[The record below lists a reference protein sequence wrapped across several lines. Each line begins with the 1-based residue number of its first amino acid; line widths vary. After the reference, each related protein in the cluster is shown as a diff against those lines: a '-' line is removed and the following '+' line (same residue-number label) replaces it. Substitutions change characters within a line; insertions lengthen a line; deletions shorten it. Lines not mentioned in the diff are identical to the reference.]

1 MSENKE
7 GPGNIRLP
15 DHTQPSDYRDVHPK
29 TYDPEFISQISSR
42 MQVPDRISVGGSDYD
57 GKQNGFVHPD
67 LPANAQFVGMTVPDR
82 IILAVDGKF
91 NKTGKTWT
99 KYAVGRNPCD
109 DCYPQY
115 PDMNVPYRLTLD
127 RGSPETEGDNLH
139 IALKQDFIMD
149 HSVNS
154 SAASES
160 LSSYVGLITPPRT
173 LTLEE
178 RFPVVEETDDH
189 KMMAARGNMAGRET
203 KISNGHINGP
213 VPYDPGVNL
222 HDSVLLNEE
231 NETTLLRTQMAKLT
245 RRVQV
250 IEDDNQKR
258 ATRELV
264 MYPLILGYFMWK
276 ILSWFTR
283 DR

>member
-82 IILAVDGKF
+82 IIL
-91 NKTGKTWT
+91 
-99 KYAVGRNPCD
+99 
-109 DCYPQY
+109 
-115 PDMNVPYRLTLD
+115 
-127 RGSPETEGDNLH
+127 
-139 IALKQDFIMD
+139 
-149 HSVNS
+149 
-154 SAASES
+154 AASES

>member
-1 MSENKE
+1 MNGNQEE
-7 GPGNIRLP
+7 GHIKLP
-15 DHTQPSDYRDVHPK
+15 DHTQPSDYLDIHSK

-42 MQVPDRISVGGSDYD
+42 MQVPDRIAVGGSEYS
-57 GKQNGFVHPD
+57 GKQNGFIHQEF
-67 LPANAQFVGMTVPDR
+67 PANAQFVGMTVPDR
-82 IILAVDGKF
+82 IILA
-91 NKTGKTWT
+91 
-99 KYAVGRNPCD
+99 
-109 DCYPQY
+109 
-115 PDMNVPYRLTLD
+115 
-127 RGSPETEGDNLH
+127 GDNLH
-139 IALKQDFIMD
+139 IALKQDLILD
-149 HSVNS
+149 LPGNS
-154 SAASES
+154 PAASES
-160 LSSYVGLITPPRT
+160 LSSYIGMITPPRT

-189 KMMAARGNMAGRET
+189 KMMAARGNMAVRDA
-203 KISNGHINGP
+203 KINNSHLNGP

-231 NETTLLRTQMAKLT
+231 NETTLLRTQVAKLT

-250 IEDDNQKR
+250 IEEDNQKR

-276 ILSWFTR
+276 ILSWLTR